1 MPGRYQNTST
11 GSIRFMEIYLDNAST
26 TKIDPMVL
34 EAMLPFFNKDY
45 GNSFSPNKMGESAME
60 AIEKS
65 RIIISESINAIPEE
79 IIFTSGGT
87 ESNNFAI
94 KSIAF
99 TNKDRGNHIITTK
112 IEHKSV
118 SNSCEWLKEQGFEI
132 TYLNVDKKGF
142 VNAQDLEKAITDKT
156 ILVSIIHGQNEIGT
170 IQDLIALGKI
180 CKKHNI
186 YFHTDA
192 CQSYT
197 KAELDVQKQAIDLIS
212 LNAHKIHGP
221 KGVGALYLR
230 KGTKIISWQNG
241 GAQERGLRAG
251 TDNVAG
257 IVGFAKAVELDSNIE
272 YINSL
277 KEQFINGLLKID
289 KIKVNNNQHG
299 LPHIISISF
308 FGIEGE
314 AIVASLDLEDIYVAT
329 GSACSSNDLQPSDS
343 LLAIKLTPQEANGTV
358 RFSLSRFNTKQEID
372 KLLEVLPKIVEKLR
386 KISPFK

>member
-1 MPGRYQNTST
+1 MKV
-11 GSIRFMEIYLDNAST
+11 YLDNAST
-26 TKIDPMVL
+26 TQIDPIVL
-34 EAMLPFFNKDY
+34 GAMLPFLKKDY
-45 GNSFSPNKMGESAME
+45 GNSFSPNKMGYSAMM
-60 AIEKS
+60 AIKKS
-65 RIIISESINAIPEE
+65 RIIIAKSINAMPEE
-79 IIFTSGGT
+79 IVFTSGGT

-94 KSIAF
+94 KGIAF
-99 TNKDRGNHIITTK
+99 ANRDKGNHIITTK

-118 SNSCEWLKEQGFEI
+118 SRSCEWLEEQGFKI
-132 TYLNVDKKGF
+132 TYLDVDKKGL
-142 VNAQDLEKAITDKT
+142 VNVQDLEKAIIDKT

-170 IQDLIALGKI
+170 IQDMDVLGDI
-180 CKKHNI
+180 CKEHNI

-197 KAELDVQKQAIDLIS
+197 KTEINVQKQAIDLIS

-230 KGTKIISWQNG
+230 KGTRINSWQNG
-241 GAQERGLRAG
+241 GAQERGFRAG

-257 IVGFAKAVELDSNIE
+257 IIGFAKAVELDSNIK
-272 YINSL
+272 YINNL
-277 KEQFINGLLKID
+277 KERLINGLLEIG
-289 KIKVNNNQHG
+289 KIKVNNNKHG

-329 GSACSSNDLQPSDS
+329 GSACSSNDLQPSNS
-343 LLAIKLTPQEANGTV
+343 LLAIGLTPQEANSTV
-358 RFSLSRFNTKQEID
+358 RFSLSRFNTKEEID
-372 KLLEVLPKIVEKLR
+372 KVLQILPKIIEKLR

>member
-1 MPGRYQNTST
+1 MKV
-11 GSIRFMEIYLDNAST
+11 YLDNAST
-26 TKIDPMVL
+26 TQIDPMVL
-34 EAMLPFFNKDY
+34 EAMLPFLKKDY

-65 RIIISESINAIPEE
+65 RIIIAKSINAMPEE

-94 KSIAF
+94 KGVAF
-99 TNKDRGNHIITTK
+99 ANRDKGNHIITTK

-118 SNSCEWLKEQGFEI
+118 SKSCEWLEEQGFEI
-132 TYLNVDKKGF
+132 TYLDVDEKGF
-142 VNAQDLEKAITDKT
+142 LNVGDLEKAITDKT

-170 IQDLIALGKI
+170 IQDLNALGDI

-197 KAELDVQKQAIDLIS
+197 KTEINVQEQAIDLIS

-230 KGTKIISWQNG
+230 NGTKINAWQNG

-277 KEQFINGLLKID
+277 KEQLINGFFAID
-289 KIKVNNNQHG
+289 KIKMNNNQYG

-329 GSACSSNDLQPSDS
+329 GSACSSNDLQPSNS
-343 LLAIKLTPQEANGTV
+343 LLAIKLTPQEANSTV
-358 RFSLSRFNTKQEID
+358 RFSLSRFNTEQEID
-372 KLLEVLPKIVEKLR
+372 KLLDVLPKTVEKLR

>member
-1 MPGRYQNTST
+1 MKV
-11 GSIRFMEIYLDNAST
+11 YLDNAST
-26 TKIDPMVL
+26 TQIDPIVL
-34 EAMLPFFNKDY
+34 QAMFPFFEKDY
-45 GNSFSPNKMGESAME
+45 GNSFSPNKMGESAMT

-65 RIIISESINAIPEE
+65 RIIIAKSINAMPEE

-94 KSIAF
+94 KGTAF
-99 TNKDRGNHIITTK
+99 ANRDKGNHIITTK

-118 SNSCEWLKEQGFEI
+118 SESCEWLERQGFEI
-132 TYLNVDKKGF
+132 TYLNVDGKGF
-142 VNAQDLEKAITDKT
+142 VEPEDLEKAITDKT
-156 ILVSIIHGQNEIGT
+156 ILISIIHGQNEIGT
-170 IQDLIALGKI
+170 IQDLKTLGDI

-197 KAELDVQKQAIDLIS
+197 KTEIDVRKQGVDLIS

-221 KGVGALYLR
+221 KGMGALYLR
-230 KGTKIISWQNG
+230 KGTKIIPWQNG
-241 GAQERGLRAG
+241 GAQEKGLRAG

-272 YINSL
+272 YINNL
-277 KEQFINGLLKID
+277 KEQLINGLLEID
-289 KIKVNNNQHG
+289 KIKVNNSQHG

-329 GSACSSNDLQPSDS
+329 GSACSSNDLQPSNS
-343 LLAIKLTPQEANGTV
+343 LLAIGLTPQEANGTI
-358 RFSLSRFNTKQEID
+358 RFSLSRFNTKQEIER
-372 KLLEVLPKIVEKLR
+372 LLEVLLGIVEKLR